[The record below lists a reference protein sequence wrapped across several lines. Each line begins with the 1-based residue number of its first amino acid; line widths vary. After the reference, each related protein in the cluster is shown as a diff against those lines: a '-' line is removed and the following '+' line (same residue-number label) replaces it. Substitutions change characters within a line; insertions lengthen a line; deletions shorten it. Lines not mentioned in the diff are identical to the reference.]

1 VNTASNLSRERLK
14 TRVFR
19 VLKSN
24 EEFRL
29 AVASLLN
36 LDTIIS
42 ELKKFREDL
51 LIFVKENEKQQ
62 KIERTGEGA

>member
-1 VNTASNLSRERLK
+1 VNTAGNLSRERLK

-19 VLKSN
+19 VLKSV

-29 AVASLLN
+29 AVTSLLS

-42 ELKKFREDL
+42 ELKKLREDL
-51 LIFVKENEKQQ
+51 LIFVKENEK
-62 KIERTGEGA
+62 KITEK